1 MPLGALLIIEKA
13 LYLFIRGST
22 SSPGPFSLAS
32 LFPPHLQSQGK
43 VPWGRGCTGRA
54 AGQGMGFV
62 LSVLKRVY
70 TVISCDSILMI
81 INGVYARA
89 IVLTCLMIQ

>member
-1 MPLGALLIIEKA
+1 MPLGSLLIIEEA

-22 SSPGPFSLAS
+22 SSPGRFSLAS
-32 LFPPHLQSQGK
+32 LFALHLRD
-43 VPWGRGCTGRA
+43 VPGCA
-54 AGQGMGFV
+54 AGQGMGFI

-70 TVISCDSILMI
+70 TVISCDSIL
-81 INGVYARA
+81 

>member
-22 SSPGPFSLAS
+22 SSSGRFSLAS
-32 LFPPHLQSQGK
+32 LFLLHLRDEV
-43 VPWGRGCTGRA
+43 VPGCA
-54 AGQGMGFV
+54 AGQGMGFI

-70 TVISCDSILMI
+70 TVISCDSIL
-81 INGVYARA
+81 

>member
-1 MPLGALLIIEKA
+1 MPLGALLIIEEA

-43 VPWGRGCTGRA
+43 APWGRGCTGRA

-70 TVISCDSILMI
+70 PVISCDSILMI
-81 INGVYARA
+81 INGV
-89 IVLTCLMIQ
+89 VLTCLMIQ